1 MKRKHQPAALL
12 RWRFIVICVALSALA
27 ATLVGRLILLQ
38 ITDGG
43 QGAVFLREQGAL
55 RSVRTAEIPVYRGLI
70 EDRNG
75 TPLAVSSPVV
85 SLWAN
90 PQQLKDSPRLND
102 LATPLS
108 LDASALQD
116 KLNFYGDKQFM
127 YLARHQTPYFARR
140 VLREGFAGVR
150 GEREYRRYYPAGE
163 VAAQVLGL
171 TNVDGH
177 GIAGVELAFE
187 EWLRGVPGKKR
198 FIKDLHG
205 EAVRDLG
212 LIEEPRP
219 GKALA
224 LSLDLRLQYAQH
236 RELQRA
242 MRETGAAAGSAVTL
256 DAWTGEV
263 LAVSN
268 YPVFNPNSR
277 EALDFSSAR
286 NRALTDAY
294 EPGSTI
300 KTLTLVA
307 ALESRQFHIDSLVD
321 TAPGRI
327 RVGAKVLHD
336 PRNYGEISV
345 SKIIEK
351 SSQVGVT
358 KMAQAVGHEA
368 ILDVLYRFGLGE
380 STGTGFPGE
389 RAGRL
394 PAPAHWS
401 EIEKV
406 TLAFGYGLTATP
418 IQLARAYAVL
428 ANGGVRRPLTL
439 LKQDLDDL
447 PPGKQVIDADIAA
460 AVLEVLDRVTGP
472 GGTATLARVPGF
484 SVGGNTGTVHKVGE
498 GGYLDDQYVALF
510 VCIAPIS
517 APRYVT
523 AILIDQPRGDHYGGG
538 LAAAPVYSRI
548 TEEVLRIRNAQPEQ
562 TEMGA
567 LLATSGGG
575 R

>member
-55 RSVRTAEIPVYRGLI
+55 RTGRTAEIPVYRGLI

-102 LATPLS
+102 LATLLS

-127 YLARHQTPYFARR
+127 YLARHQTPDFARR

-205 EAVRDLG
+205 EAVRDFG

-277 EALDFSSAR
+277 KALDFSSAR

-484 SVGGNTGTVHKVGE
+484 SVGGKTGTVHKVGE

-510 VCIAPIS
+510 VGIAPIS

>member
-1 MKRKHQPAALL
+1 VKRKHQPAALL

-55 RSVRTAEIPVYRGLI
+55 RTVRTAEIPVYRGLI

-102 LATPLS
+102 LATLLS

-127 YLARHQTPYFARR
+127 YLARHQTPDFARR

-177 GIAGVELAFE
+177 GIAVVELAFE

-205 EAVRDLG
+205 EAVRDFG

-484 SVGGNTGTVHKVGE
+484 SVGGKTGTVHKVGE

-510 VCIAPIS
+510 VGIAPIS